1 MKMKRAFLYG
11 ASINY
16 VDKLGGEREGGRP
29 NVNNTTKTYLVNMST
44 KEVGEGGGQ
53 NPKKN
58 CQCMFSMWNQN

>member
-44 KEVGEGGGQ
+44 KEVGEGGS
-53 NPKKN
+53 K
-58 CQCMFSMWNQN
+58 S